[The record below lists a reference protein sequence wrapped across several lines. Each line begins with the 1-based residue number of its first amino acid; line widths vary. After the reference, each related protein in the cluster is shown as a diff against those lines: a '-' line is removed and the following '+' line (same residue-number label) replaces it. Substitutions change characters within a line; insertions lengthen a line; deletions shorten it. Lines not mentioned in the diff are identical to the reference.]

1 MASGK
6 EFKVGS
12 GMNDHDRV
20 NPPPIGSVI
29 IYKCQ
34 ELSNSGSPRFPVYLG
49 IALDKDKPTD
59 PDFGQKVKVK

>member
-12 GMNDHDRV
+12 GMNDNDRA
-20 NPPPIGSVI
+20 NPPPIGSII
-29 IYKCQ
+29 IYRCQ

-49 IALDKDKPTD
+49 MALDKDKPTD